1 MTGGTTNQLTEDQLV
16 EEIKRLAVAKVNI
29 AVHVKE
35 FLEMRQDTEEPVRQ
49 FKARLPGK
57 SLSCDFRVAVEVTC
71 EGCQETKTVRASYVD
86 EMVKYKIVTG
96 LDDLDIMQDVLAADK
111 KRLDEVVTFIEGKES
126 GKKGQKYLAGGAAVS
141 KVSQIPPS
149 TSGGGG
155 EKCKY
160 CNRIGHG
167 ASPSEITRKASCPVK
182 ILE

>member
-1 MTGGTTNQLTEDQLV
+1 M
-16 EEIKRLAVAKVNI
+16 
-29 AVHVKE
+29 
-35 FLEMRQDTEEPVRQ
+35 
-49 FKARLPGK
+49 
-57 SLSCDFRVAVEVTC
+57 SCDFRVAVEVTC

-149 TSGGGG
+149 ASGGGG

-167 ASPSEITRKASCPVK
+167 ASPSEITRKASCPAWSRLSQVREEGTFQSSVQVRQGEAYQGHG
-182 ILE
+182 LHRLRS